1 MSEIRFLLKG
11 MKMFVAAVCVCVCV
25 QVFVLGFLGLFFLAG
40 LRFDLT
46 DLPLVA
52 REWQSRRDIFLFSF
66 SGLSEGVW
74 LELRRFWSFWK

>member
-11 MKMFVAAVCVCVCV
+11 MKMFVAAVCVCV
-25 QVFVLGFLGLFFLAG
+25 QVFVLGLGLFFLAG

-52 REWQSRRDIFLFSF
+52 REWQSRREIYIF
-66 SGLSEGVW
+66 V
-74 LELRRFWSFWK
+74 